1 MGVTPGDGR
10 RNDRSSEGEFVK
22 PQAISNE
29 VAALARMGWEA
40 CYWKNGDQLKEFRAQ
55 VEAPFAKADSTLQQQ
70 KNALVALEQII
81 KELHRDLNDPDSLRG
96 LGEALRC
103 AHSVLIAYFDFGKD
117 LRGEIGNLAG
127 VLLEVVEHDQFLPSA
142 VLADA
147 DELSLSMTAGA
158 LATLLLCLNYQTE
171 EDFHTIG
178 SEGEVRGWIARG
190 LDASIT
196 MARSCTSRAYLDEE
210 PELACA
216 VIRDIANLAHF
227 FPSPQLQRP
236 LLILA
241 RVCAELANE
250 AHLYFPDVEAPYEEF
265 HEADFDDVGDP
276 DPESEFKSVV
286 AACLSSLVCCQEG
299 AAMVPTWKHILDNLD
314 HGHDEWASAI
324 AGLSLAK
331 PEEIDVY
338 IAELFDDINTMT
350 EDRESDELAWETS
363 VEAICQLLEVNGQ
376 ATTRIKDLFRQRPPK
391 EQQQIKEQFERSNG
405 HSENVVKRIGKIV
418 GQ

>member
-1 MGVTPGDGR
+1 
-10 RNDRSSEGEFVK
+10 
-22 PQAISNE
+22 
-29 VAALARMGWEA
+29 
-40 CYWKNGDQLKEFRAQ
+40 
-55 VEAPFAKADSTLQQQ
+55 
-70 KNALVALEQII
+70 
-81 KELHRDLNDPDSLRG
+81 
-96 LGEALRC
+96 
-103 AHSVLIAYFDFGKD
+103 
-117 LRGEIGNLAG
+117 
-127 VLLEVVEHDQFLPSA
+127 
-142 VLADA
+142 
-147 DELSLSMTAGA
+147 
-158 LATLLLCLNYQTE
+158 
-171 EDFHTIG
+171 
-178 SEGEVRGWIARG
+178 
-190 LDASIT
+190 
-196 MARSCTSRAYLDEE
+196 
-210 PELACA
+210 
-216 VIRDIANLAHF
+216 VIRDIASLALL
-227 FPSPQLQRP
+227 FPSPELQRP

-241 RVCAELANE
+241 RVCANLANE